1 MIKKEITIGY
11 TICNSMDEL
20 STDDQQLLL
29 AARKA
34 TNHAYAPYSN
44 FHVAA
49 SALLDNGSIVSAT
62 NQENASSPI
71 GICAERTLLAALSA
85 VHPQQK
91 IITLAISY
99 HNFKK
104 DINDTPA
111 TPCGMCRQ
119 ALLEWQQRQVTP
131 FKLILSA
138 QSGDIWIIENTND
151 LLPLSFIA
159 DFIK

>member
-11 TICNSMDEL
+11 TVYQSIDEL
-20 STDDQQLLL
+20 SSTDRELLL
-29 AARKA
+29 VARKA
-34 TNHAYAPYSN
+34 TDHAYAPYSN

-49 SALLDNGSIVSAT
+49 SALLDDGSIVSAT

-71 GICAERTLLAALSA
+71 GICAERTLLATLSTI
-85 VHPQQK
+85 HPQQK
-91 IITLAISY
+91 LIAIAISY
-99 HNFKK
+99 RNLKK

-119 ALLEWQQRQVTP
+119 ALSEWQQRQGTS
-131 FKLILSA
+131 FKLILGG
-138 QSGDIWIIENTND
+138 QNGEIWVIENSND
-151 LLPLSFIA
+151 LLPLSFVS

>member
-1 MIKKEITIGY
+1 MIKKEITIRY
-11 TICNSMDEL
+11 TVFSNIDEL
-20 STDDQQLLL
+20 LPDDRQLLFI
-29 AARKA
+29 ARKA
-34 TNHAYAPYSN
+34 TDNAYAPYSN

-49 SALLDNGSIVSAT
+49 SALLDDGSIVSAT

-85 VHPQQK
+85 VYPQQK

-99 HNFKK
+99 HNLKK

-119 ALLEWQQRQVTP
+119 ALAEWQQRQITP
-131 FKLILSA
+131 FKLILSG
-138 QSGDIWIIENTND
+138 QIGDIWIIENAND
-151 LLPLSFIA
+151 LLPLSFVS